1 MLQRNH
7 LIQPV
12 DRAMGKFLD
21 IVPNLPASDIR
32 ELQDSLADQEE
43 HIDEVAV
50 TLAEETEYWGLH
62 QMQVV
67 DETWFF
73 EGI

>member
-62 QMQVV
+62 SMQVV